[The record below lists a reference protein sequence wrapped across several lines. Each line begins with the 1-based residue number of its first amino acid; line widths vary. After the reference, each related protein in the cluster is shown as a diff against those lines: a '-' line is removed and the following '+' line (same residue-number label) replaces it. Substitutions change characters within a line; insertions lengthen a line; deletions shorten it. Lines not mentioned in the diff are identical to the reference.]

1 MTSHSNNNYFV
12 EDLIPSNTKNM
23 KVLFI
28 FESPY
33 KKELEHRHPI
43 AGGSGK
49 SVGKFLNKIVPE
61 IPTDI
66 PFGCYLKKSKDS
78 RFAAVNCCNY
88 PMDKEA
94 YPGDLKIIDNLYID
108 KLDRLRL
115 KLSQS
120 NKLNINITETFNLL
134 ADKFEYK
141 LNKLNHN
148 SVLKVFCGKFA
159 QNFYSCCGNN
169 LNINALH
176 VPHPSRNQWSH
187 KRYADVIQNMLEKI
201 REIL

>member
-1 MTSHSNNNYFV
+1 MTSQSINNYFV
-12 EDLIPSNTKNM
+12 KDLIPPNTKNL

-33 KKELEHRHPI
+33 KKELEHEHPI

-49 SVGKFLNKIVPE
+49 SVGKFLNKIIPE

-66 PFGCYLKKSKDS
+66 PFGCYLNKCKDP

-88 PMDKEA
+88 PMDKAA
-94 YPGDLKIIDNLYID
+94 YPDSLKSIDDFEIEKLD
-108 KLDRLRL
+108 KLRV

-120 NKLNINITETFNLL
+120 NKLNINLTETFNLL

-148 SVLKVFCGKFA
+148 SILKIFCGKFA
-159 QNFYSCCGNN
+159 QNFYHCCGSN
-169 LNINALH
+169 LNINALQ

-187 KRYADVIQNMLEKI
+187 QRYGEVIQSMLEKI
-201 REIL
+201 KAIL